1 MKHLVIISHT
11 EHYKA
16 RNGEIFGLGSTV
28 AEINHLLN
36 IFDFITHVGMLHD
49 IPVPPNTLPYKSN
62 KVTFK
67 AIPAMGGPGMRNKLS
82 ILIKA
87 PKVIKVVKESL
98 ENADYFQ
105 FRAPTGIGVFIIPY
119 LILFCKNKNGWF
131 KYAGNWKQQNA
142 PLAYS
147 FQRWLLKKQSKKVT
161 INGFWDNQPSQCL
174 SFENPC
180 LDSDEIQNGQMI
192 IKHKKFSVP
201 LNLCFIGRV
210 EPEKGVDLIIDTL
223 SRFSKKNALKIKSVH
238 FVGDGKNIELYRK
251 KTRELPIEMIFHGML
266 TRKKVHEL
274 YETSHAILLPSK
286 SEGFPKV
293 IAEAI
298 NYGCLPIVSNV
309 SSIGHYIIDGGN
321 GFLLNEL
328 TVNELT
334 KQLLRLTL
342 LSEEEF
348 KRIASIPESFME
360 RFSYNYYNNRL
371 LTDIFMKK

>member
-16 RNGEIFGLGSTV
+16 RNGKIFGLGSTV

-62 KVTFK
+62 KVTFI

-82 ILIKA
+82 IIIKA

-251 KTRELPIEMIFHGML
+251 KTKELPIEMIFHGML

-348 KRIASIPESFME
+348 KLIASIPQSFME